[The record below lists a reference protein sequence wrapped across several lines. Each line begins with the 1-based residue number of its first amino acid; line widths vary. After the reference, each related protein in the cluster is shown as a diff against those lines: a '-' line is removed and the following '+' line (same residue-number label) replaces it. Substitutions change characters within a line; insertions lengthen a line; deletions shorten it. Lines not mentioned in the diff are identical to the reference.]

1 MTTTATDALNS
12 VYTPLAELGAAETY
26 RFPTASPVFPA
37 FLIQPSAV
45 DLRAAHGGVRRFA
58 FTVEVTVEVRDEE
71 SSLDELQD
79 LLEQAVE
86 ALFAADI
93 ACDIGE
99 VTYGRDATAD
109 GRNIIFYELPVVVI
123 TS

>member
-12 VYTPLAELGAAETY
+12 VYTPLAELGVAETY

-37 FLIQPSAV
+37 FLIQPSQV
-45 DLRAAHGGVRRFA
+45 DLRAAMGGVRRFQY
-58 FTVEVTVEVRDEE
+58 TVEVTVEVRDEE

-79 LLEQAVE
+79 LLEQAVD

-93 ACDIGE
+93 ACDINE
-99 VTYGRDATAD
+99 VTYGRDLTAD
-109 GRNIIFYELPVVVI
+109 NRAIIFYDLTVEVI
-123 TS
+123 AS